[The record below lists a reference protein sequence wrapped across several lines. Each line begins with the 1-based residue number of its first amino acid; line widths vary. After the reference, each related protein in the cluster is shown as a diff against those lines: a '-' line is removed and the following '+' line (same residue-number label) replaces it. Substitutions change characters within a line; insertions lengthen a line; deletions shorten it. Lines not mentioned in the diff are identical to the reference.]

1 MIKIDKIYIEN
12 FKGIKDKVIFDFNI
26 NDFNIN
32 VLSGPNGFGKTTIFE
47 VIEICLTGNF
57 NRIEQFENV
66 QQNKSNRKKPF
77 FQNKDDEDVIIK
89 LCLYNTNTEAYS
101 IIIKHYDDINTPK
114 KKNKG
119 KDFIPVDSK
128 NIFSTYLSTNI
139 DDFENNDFSSLSQ
152 IGQENIN
159 HLIYGEGTEI
169 DLSSVYYLFN
179 YIQQEDNIYFLR
191 QKEEDKGKSLS
202 FLFNIS
208 KEEEEKDK
216 ITKIANHLS
225 SQKSTLGQE
234 IELIE
239 SSLSENTD
247 SVYERV
253 FNHKEY
259 SFDKEAV
266 FDEDSIEEAKIKYEI
281 STEILNRL
289 INVKQNFS
297 VDEYEKSR
305 NFVFVNEKLL
315 GDNNLLNALLIRN
328 FYNQEL
334 HSQLNIQNSKIQRA
348 NKFLTL
354 KANDLIDKG
363 YFELF
368 FNGEEKYEEYKLV
381 ERAIIKLNEDLG
393 TVGKLLA
400 DFNAERILLNDH
412 FNNVIQTD
420 HISNTNCPL
429 CNTSFSSFD
438 ELLSA
443 IETKTNLIQDF
454 NKAKLEEIARLEVDL
469 KKYNEIIKE
478 KVDLFLKDNFIY
490 DESILG
496 ILREQEAYLLK
507 IENY

>member
-1 MIKIDKIYIEN
+1 
-12 FKGIKDKVIFDFNI
+12 
-26 NDFNIN
+26 
-32 VLSGPNGFGKTTIFE
+32 
-47 VIEICLTGNF
+47 
-57 NRIEQFENV
+57 
-66 QQNKSNRKKPF
+66 
-77 FQNKDDEDVIIK
+77 
-89 LCLYNTNTEAYS
+89 
-101 IIIKHYDDINTPK
+101 
-114 KKNKG
+114 
-119 KDFIPVDSK
+119 
-128 NIFSTYLSTNI
+128 
-139 DDFENNDFSSLSQ
+139 
-152 IGQENIN
+152 
-159 HLIYGEGTEI
+159 
-169 DLSSVYYLFN
+169 
-179 YIQQEDNIYFLR
+179 
-191 QKEEDKGKSLS
+191 
-202 FLFNIS
+202 
-208 KEEEEKDK
+208 
-216 ITKIANHLS
+216 
-225 SQKSTLGQE
+225 
-234 IELIE
+234 
-239 SSLSENTD
+239 
-247 SVYERV
+247 
-253 FNHKEY
+253 
-259 SFDKEAV
+259 DKEAV

-400 DFNAERILLNDH
+400 H

-496 ILREQEAYLLK
+496 ILREQE
-507 IENY
+507 